1 MMKAL
6 AQNAFKSKSLKS
18 TPYLRPDSNR
28 PRSNM
33 SLSRDEEII
42 LHATRVEPEHIQEK
56 ILTHRNQILK
66 TSQDLSEVAPQT
78 SKEKPSPTRA
88 MERQL

>member
-18 TPYLRPDSNR
+18 MPYLRPDYNR

-33 SLSRDEEII
+33 SLSRDRNII
-42 LHATRVEPEHIQEK
+42 LHATRVKTEYIQEK
-56 ILTHRNQILK
+56 ILKRRNQILK

-88 MERQL
+88 MERQS